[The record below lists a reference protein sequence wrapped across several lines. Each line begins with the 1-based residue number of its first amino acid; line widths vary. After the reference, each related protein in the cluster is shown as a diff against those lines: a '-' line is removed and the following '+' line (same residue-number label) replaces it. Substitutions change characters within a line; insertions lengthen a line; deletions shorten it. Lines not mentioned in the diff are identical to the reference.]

1 MSPDPAT
8 QAPVPAGQV
17 PTQPDATQAQPD
29 ATHMPAPVDWSEEST
44 VGEEDPGASLDL
56 GLDPPAPQ
64 ASGAAP
70 DPPAPQRKP

>member
-1 MSPDPAT
+1 
-8 QAPVPAGQV
+8 
-17 PTQPDATQAQPD
+17 
-29 ATHMPAPVDWSEEST
+29 MPAPVDWSEEST